1 MIEAPAR
8 RVGGRTATALVVL
21 LAVGFLVPALTR
33 LLGVDGNRYL
43 AATTALTPLVT
54 AAGVLVGALAL
65 LLRRWPVALVV
76 LPVCLLLAASVTPR
90 AIADDRP
97 AGAGLPL
104 RVMASNFLVGKAD
117 AEAVVR
123 EVVER
128 DVDVLA
134 MQELSPAMVRD
145 LENAGLDAVLP
156 HRAFEDEPGGSGSGI
171 ASRYPLTPARLVGP
185 SSFRQASAVVELP
198 NGKDV
203 EVVSVHPMPPVE
215 PQGPAQ
221 WRRDLAALPPRNA
234 DGPIRVL
241 AGDFNATLDHAP
253 LRRLLD
259 TGYADAADRVGAGL
273 TPTWPNEGVVPP
285 LVALDHVLVDDRCP
299 VDWFT
304 AVDVPG
310 SDHRAVV
317 AQFVV
322 PD

>member
-1 MIEAPAR
+1 M
-8 RVGGRTATALVVL
+8 GGRTATFLLVL
-21 LAVGFLVPALTR
+21 LAVVFLVPALTR
-33 LLGVDGNRYL
+33 LLGVDGPRQL
-43 AATTALTPLVT
+43 VAATALTPLVT
-54 AAGVLVGALAL
+54 AAGVLIGLLAL

-76 LPVCLLLAASVTPR
+76 LVVSLVLVAAVAPR
-90 AIADDRP
+90 ALSDPRP

-117 AEAVVR
+117 AVVVMR

-128 DVDVLA
+128 EVDVLA

-145 LENAGLDAVLP
+145 LENAGLDEVLP
-156 HRAFEDEPGGSGSGI
+156 HRVFQDEPGGSGSGI
-171 ASRYPLTPARLVGP
+171 ASRYPLTPADLAGP
-185 SSFRQASAVVELP
+185 SAFRQASAVVSLPTGREVEL
-198 NGKDV
+198 
-203 EVVSVHPMPPVE
+203 VSVHPMPPVE
-215 PQGPAQ
+215 PAGPAQ
-221 WRRDLAALPPRNA
+221 WQRDIAGLPPRKA

-241 AGDFNATLDHAP
+241 AGDFNATLDHVA

-259 TGYADAADRVGAGL
+259 SGYADAADRVGAGL
-273 TPTWPNEGVVPP
+273 TATWPNEGVVPP

-299 VDWFT
+299 VDWFE
-304 AVDVPG
+304 AVDIPG